1 MTTKADILHVIRQK
15 CLDCSGD
22 QPGEVRD
29 CPVTHCGLWPYRMGV
44 DPAPGPARGC
54 AKPSL
59 GRGGIGDGETIRASD
74 TGVTTL
80 SGDSPLGR
88 TGFDAGVLVPAGG
101 IGGSTVVAS
110 SVPEA

>member
-59 GRGGIGDGETIRASD
+59 GRGGIGDDGTIRASD
-74 TGVTTL
+74 TGI
-80 SGDSPLGR
+80 GQPFGNFPLGR
-88 TGFDAGVLVPAGG
+88 NGFDEGEAVGG
-101 IGGSTVVAS
+101 DGISGSAVAS
-110 SVPEA
+110 SVAEA